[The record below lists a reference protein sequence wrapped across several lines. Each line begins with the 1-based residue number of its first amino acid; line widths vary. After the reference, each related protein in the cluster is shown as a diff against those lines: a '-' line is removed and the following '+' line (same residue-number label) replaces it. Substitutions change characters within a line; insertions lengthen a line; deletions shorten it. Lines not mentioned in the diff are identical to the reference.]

1 MTNDRKRITLR
12 IPEKLYKKLAKE
24 SRECGVTVNGF
35 IVQVLREK
43 LLIGEQQ
50 KVRRG
55 KWKKT
60 MQRN

>member
-12 IPEKLYKKLAKE
+12 IPEKLYKKLVKE

-43 LLIGEQQ
+43 LLIGERQ
-50 KVRRG
+50 KERYLVL
-55 KWKKT
+55 
-60 MQRN
+60 